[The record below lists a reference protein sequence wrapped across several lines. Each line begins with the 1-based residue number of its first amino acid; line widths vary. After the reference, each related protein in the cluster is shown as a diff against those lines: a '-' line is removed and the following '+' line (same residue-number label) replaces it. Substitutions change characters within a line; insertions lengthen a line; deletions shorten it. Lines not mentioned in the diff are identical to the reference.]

1 MIQNSRPRVTGN
13 LIKWLIYAVHYN
25 FARIKEQRFALYFK
39 RSISD
44 NIRMNSN
51 HSKKFGN
58 LLVDFINADGT
69 ENALHTFFYNL
80 QSYFSFSADFYQ
92 RVKGLFPSINILATS
107 LNKDEYNL
115 LELILKKNR
124 IVEKLNDQFKLINYS
139 IENYDPF
146 SRTISLM
153 SLEWNRATAGKEAK
167 EAKMRPSEPDGGGF
181 LQTLNLLGL
190 SIVDGPFSI
199 KIDAVRSEIEAL
211 LGPLAAGQITN
222 LVEAGHAIE
231 ELLPGLPTGKYEA
244 LQSLAEEHREL
255 MDFHKSVAAIQSDC
269 EEILRM
275 LISDRPYHDIPALTA
290 FLEIYNTA
298 EYQRYI
304 ITDNNRLVA
313 VFPIDERK
321 YFAIREIEGWLE
333 ALKKVIAYCLI
344 EFLKSDKNINYLKKC
359 RTCSRYFIARQPKR
373 QKFCRKG
380 CRKNLRSSAQL
391 PPHAQVN
398 KSADLQP
405 S

>member
-1 MIQNSRPRVTGN
+1 
-13 LIKWLIYAVHYN
+13 
-25 FARIKEQRFALYFK
+25 
-39 RSISD
+39 
-44 NIRMNSN
+44 MNSN

-58 LLVDFINADGT
+58 LLVDFINASGT
-69 ENALHTFFYNL
+69 ENALHSFLYNL
-80 QSYFSFSADFYQ
+80 QSYFSFSADFYE
-92 RVKGLFPSINILATS
+92 RVKNLFPSIKILSAS
-107 LNKDEYNL
+107 LNKDEYKL

-153 SLEWNRATAGKEAK
+153 SLEWNRDIVGKEEK
-167 EAKMRPSEPDGGGF
+167 KGKMDPPEPDGGGF

-190 SIVDGPFSI
+190 SIVDGPVSI

-231 ELLPGLPTGKYEA
+231 ELLPGLPVGKYEA
-244 LQSLAEEHREL
+244 LQSLAAEHREL
-255 MDFHKSVAAIQSDC
+255 IDFHKSVGGIQSDC

-275 LISDRPYHDIPALTA
+275 LISGRPYHDIPALAA

-304 ITDNNRLVA
+304 IADNNRLVA

-321 YFAIREIEGWLE
+321 YFAIRKIEGWLE

-344 EFLKSDKNINYLKKC
+344 EFLKSDKNLNYLKKC

-373 QKFCRKG
+373 QKFCCQG
-380 CRKNLRSSAQL
+380 CRQKRRPPAQS

-398 KSADLQP
+398 KSTDPQ
-405 S
+405 SS

>member
-1 MIQNSRPRVTGN
+1 
-13 LIKWLIYAVHYN
+13 
-25 FARIKEQRFALYFK
+25 
-39 RSISD
+39 
-44 NIRMNSN
+44 MNSN
-51 HSKKFGN
+51 HSKNFGN
-58 LLVDFINADGT
+58 LLVDFINAAGT
-69 ENALHTFFYNL
+69 ENALHSFFYNL

-92 RVKGLFPSINILATS
+92 RVKDLFPSINILAAS
-107 LNKDEYNL
+107 LNEDEYNL

-124 IVEKLNDQFKLINYS
+124 IVEKLNDQFKWINYS

-146 SRTISLM
+146 SGTISLI
-153 SLEWNRATAGKEAK
+153 SLEWNRGTVGKEK
-167 EAKMRPSEPDGGGF
+167 KKGKMRPPEPDSGGF

-190 SIVDGPFSI
+190 SIVDGPVSI

-231 ELLPGLPTGKYEA
+231 ELLPGHPADKYEA

-255 MDFHKSVAAIQSDC
+255 MDFHKSVAGIQSDC

-275 LISDRPYHDIPALTA
+275 LISGRPYHDIPALAA

-298 EYQRYI
+298 EYQRLI
-304 ITDNNRLVA
+304 IADNNRLVA

-359 RTCSRYFIARQPKR
+359 RTCSRFFIARQPKR

-380 CRKNLRSSAQL
+380 CRKYRRPPAQS
-391 PPHAQVN
+391 PPHAQASN
-398 KSADLQP
+398 ESGP
-405 S
+405 R